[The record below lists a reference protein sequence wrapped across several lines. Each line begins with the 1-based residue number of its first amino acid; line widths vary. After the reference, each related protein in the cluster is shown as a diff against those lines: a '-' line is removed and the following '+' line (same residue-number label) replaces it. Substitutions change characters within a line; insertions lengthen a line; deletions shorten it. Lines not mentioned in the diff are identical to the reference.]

1 MVIID
6 IKANAVYRTNRQ
18 ILRKKINKYLF
29 DLELGDVELSLAL
42 VGRRKMRQLNQVY
55 RNLDKISDVLAF
67 PQDEGRTP
75 EGRLILGD
83 IVVCYPR
90 AQEEAIAYQEEIDET
105 VWDFVEHGLGR
116 LVGEKKG
123 KLEI

>member
-6 IKANAVYRTNRQ
+6 IKANAGYRINRQ

-29 DLELGDVELSLAL
+29 DLGLGDVELSLAL

-55 RNLDKISDVLAF
+55 RNLDRISDVLAF

-83 IVVCYPR
+83 IVVCYPC
-90 AQEEAIAYQEEIDET
+90 AQEEAITYQEEIDET

-116 LVGEKKG
+116 LVEK
-123 KLEI
+123 